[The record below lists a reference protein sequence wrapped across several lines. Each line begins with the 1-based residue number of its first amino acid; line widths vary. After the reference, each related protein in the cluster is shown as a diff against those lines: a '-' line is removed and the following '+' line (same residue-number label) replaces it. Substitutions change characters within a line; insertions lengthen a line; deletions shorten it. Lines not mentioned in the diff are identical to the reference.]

1 MKADHDQVTRL
12 LKTARGQIDGILKMV
27 EEDRYCLDVSNQLMA
42 TQSILKK
49 ANRLVLKAHMN
60 CCVREAVDS
69 GDPAPKLE
77 ELAALVETAGGTCE
91 GSLLQNRDAPEART
105 FIGEGKVAE
114 VTQLVQA
121 QEADLVVFDNELSPS
136 QQRVLTEEMGVQ
148 VPLRDK
154 WYSRTRW
161 ISEFEFPITVTN
173 YSADTF
179 DLNGRE
185 ISLSQADPLK
195 GYENELLEMI
205 GVSAEDYRIQQI
217 RWDGEPYT
225 DNGVLCRKLSASGEM
240 RVADCHA
247 EYAGVANLPSV
258 EAKTVQAVYTDQPPA
273 RAGEQK
279 SKYTYVIK
287 ATARYI
293 PAAEPLSLIHI
304 SEPTRQAEISY
315 AVFCLKKKKKQKYNT

>member
-1 MKADHDQVTRL
+1 MQNAMRTAFFIPIRL
-12 LKTARGQIDGILKMV
+12 SPRESSKNVMLIAFCIAVFDILPVLGTGGILIPWV
-27 EEDRYCLDVSNQLMA
+27 ILEAAVSY
-42 TQSILKK
+42 TH
-49 ANRLVLKAHMN
+49 LVT
-60 CCVREAVDS
+60 
-69 GDPAPKLE
+69 G
-77 ELAALVETAGGTCE
+77 
-91 GSLLQNRDAPEART
+91 
-105 FIGEGKVAE
+105 
-114 VTQLVQA
+114 
-121 QEADLVVFDNELSPS
+121 
-136 QQRVLTEEMGVQ
+136 EEMGVQ

-293 PAAEPLSLIHI
+293 PAAEPLAVG
-304 SEPTRQAEISY
+304 TRMPEKMCIRDR
-315 AVFCLKKKKKQKYNT
+315 CLS

>member
-1 MKADHDQVTRL
+1 M
-12 LKTARGQIDGILKMV
+12 
-27 EEDRYCLDVSNQLMA
+27 
-42 TQSILKK
+42 
-49 ANRLVLKAHMN
+49 
-60 CCVREAVDS
+60 
-69 GDPAPKLE
+69 
-77 ELAALVETAGGTCE
+77 
-91 GSLLQNRDAPEART
+91 
-105 FIGEGKVAE
+105 
-114 VTQLVQA
+114 
-121 QEADLVVFDNELSPS
+121 
-136 QQRVLTEEMGVQ
+136 
-148 VPLRDK
+148 PLRDK

-293 PAAEPLSLIHI
+293 PAAEPLAVGTRMPEMVVRTVAVAVSILVLIVL
-304 SEPTRQAEISY
+304 A
-315 AVFCLKKKKKQKYNT
+315 AVFGLLKRRRKKRLHPAGRRI